1 MSSRE
6 VLQRLRSTL
15 DAGLLV
21 TGDAGFDEAAALV
34 FAGDARAPIAV
45 ARPRDEREVAAVV
58 TIAAESGTP
67 LGVRGGGHAYAR
79 HALVH
84 DGILLDL
91 RRLSTVHIDAPARIG
106 VAGGGAT
113 AGAYTAAAGEHGLA
127 TGFGDTPT
135 VGIAGLTLGGG
146 IGHLSRRDGLTIDNL
161 LGATVVLADGRV
173 VEADDVEE
181 PELFWALRGGG
192 GNFGVVTSL
201 RLRLHE
207 TPVVTGGM
215 LFFDPR
221 GATVE
226 GLIRATQEAGDTVS
240 AMVNVMKAPPL
251 PFLPADRHGTPIVMA
266 LVCHSGRPE
275 DAESALAPFRA
286 AGTLLA
292 DLVAEQPYPAM
303 FPTGPDLPPNRV
315 AMRTGFG
322 DGFDA
327 DRADLAI
334 ALVGDAPT
342 PFAVVNLRP
351 MGGAIARV
359 AEAETAFAHRSRGL
373 MATVGALHPDP
384 VTAAAGGDWADR
396 ASSALEIGGPGYVN
410 FMATRDE
417 TAVRAAYP
425 EATLRRLAEAKA
437 LYDPA
442 NVFSSNVN
450 IVPAGVAAGR

>member
-1 MSSRE
+1 MSSYD
-6 VLQRLRSTL
+6 VLDRLRGALETRLLTL
-15 DAGLLV
+15 
-21 TGDAGFDEAAALV
+21 GDAGFQEASSLV
-34 FAGDARAPIAV
+34 FTGDARTPIAV
-45 ARPRDEREVAAVV
+45 ARPRDEGEVAAVV

-79 HALVH
+79 HAVV
-84 DGILLDL
+84 DGGILLDL
-91 RRLSTVHIDAPARIG
+91 RGLSSVHIDPAERIG

-113 AGAYTAAAGEHGLA
+113 AGAYTTTAGEHGLA

-135 VGIAGLTLGGG
+135 VGIAGLALGGG

-173 VEADDVEE
+173 AETSEAEE

-207 TPVVTGGM
+207 TPVVTGG
-215 LFFDPR
+215 LLVFEPR
-221 GATVE
+221 GATAAA
-226 GLIRATQEAGDTVS
+226 LIRATQEADETVS

-251 PFLPADRHGTPIVMA
+251 PFLPADRHGTAIVMA

-275 DAESALAPFRA
+275 DAATALAPFRA

-303 FPTGPDLPPNRV
+303 FQTGPDLPPNRV
-315 AMRTGFG
+315 AMRTGFADAF
-322 DGFDA
+322 DG
-327 DRADLAI
+327 DRADLAV
-334 ALVGDAPT
+334 ALVGESPT
-342 PFAVVNLRP
+342 PFAAVNLRP

-359 AEAETAFAHRSRGL
+359 PDAATAFAHRSRAL

-384 VTAAAGGDWADR
+384 VVAAAGAEWADR
-396 ASSALEIGGPGYVN
+396 ASTALEVGGAGYVN
-410 FMATRDE
+410 FMSTTGE

-450 IVPAGVAAGR
+450 IEPAGVAAGR